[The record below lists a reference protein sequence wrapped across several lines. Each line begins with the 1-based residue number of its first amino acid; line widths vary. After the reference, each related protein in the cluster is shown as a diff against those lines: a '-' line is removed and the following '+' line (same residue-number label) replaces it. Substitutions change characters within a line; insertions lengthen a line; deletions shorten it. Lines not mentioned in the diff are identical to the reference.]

1 MILSALL
8 LAATTPTTVT
18 KTEPIPLGNEA
29 DPRKGKS
36 QIKDKNGFYIGD
48 QLIAPTDI
56 VDARALPQL
65 KGSPI
70 IMLTL
75 TGSGTERLTEAT
87 AGNGFSQM
95 IEIRFKGAVLSQL
108 VLGSPIRDNV
118 LTFSVPVSYQ
128 KAQNIA
134 AEISQKKP
142 LPESTE

>member
-8 LAATTPTTVT
+8 LATTPVMIT
-18 KTEPIPLGNEA
+18 KTEPIPLEKET
-29 DPRKGKS
+29 DPRKGKA
-36 QIKDKNGFYIGD
+36 KDKNGFYIGD
-48 QLIAPTDI
+48 QLIAPNDI
-56 VDARALPQL
+56 IDARALPQL
-65 KGSPI
+65 KGNPI

-75 TGSGTERLTEAT
+75 TGEGTERLTEAT

-118 LTFSVPVSYQ
+118 LTFSVSVPYQ

-134 AEISQKKP
+134 AEISQKQP

>member
-8 LAATTPTTVT
+8 LASAPVTVT
-18 KTEPIPLGNEA
+18 KVEPIPLDKETDRRNG
-29 DPRKGKS
+29 KG
-36 QIKDKNGFYIGD
+36 QGKDKNGFFIGD
-48 QLIAPTDI
+48 QLIAPADI
-56 VDARALPQL
+56 IDARALPQL
-65 KGSPI
+65 KGNPI

-75 TGSGTERLTEAT
+75 TGDGTERLTEAT

-118 LTFSVPVSYQ
+118 LTFSVPVTYQ
-128 KAQNIA
+128 KAQSIA
-134 AEISQKKP
+134 AEISQKQP